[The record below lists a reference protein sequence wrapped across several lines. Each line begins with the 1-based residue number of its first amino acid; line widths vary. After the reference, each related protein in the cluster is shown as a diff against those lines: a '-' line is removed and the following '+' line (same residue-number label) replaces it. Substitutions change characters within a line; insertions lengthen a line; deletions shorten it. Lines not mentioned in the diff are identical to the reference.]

1 MSRNENINQHTKDYK
16 IILKQGKYYLDCGF
30 SQGEDKG
37 FKLLFLF
44 MNLPFSNY

>member
-37 FKLLFLF
+37 FKLLSYYFYL
-44 MNLPFSNY
+44 